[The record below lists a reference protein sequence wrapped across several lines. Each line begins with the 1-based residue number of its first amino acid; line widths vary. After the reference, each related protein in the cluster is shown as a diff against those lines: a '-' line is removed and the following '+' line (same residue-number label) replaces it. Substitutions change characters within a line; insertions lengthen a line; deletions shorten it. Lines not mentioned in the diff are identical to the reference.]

1 MKDVGSKALSKREPM
16 ALFYSGTLA
25 PIYTGIDK
33 HGNIDCLFQ
42 VWIWDNIKGESLIFV
57 ADEVNDISDEERRD
71 NPQIKDADQVTNHQ
85 LPPLVFACLT
95 RYSLDGK

>member
-1 MKDVGSKALSKREPM
+1 MNKFENVTVEDDTAIIISE
-16 ALFYSGTLA
+16 
-25 PIYTGIDK
+25 DWK

-57 ADEVNDISDEERRD
+57 ADEVNDISDEELRD